1 MGLLTCGTA
10 LTWSETKKH
19 ARYIQT
25 EGIKQFV
32 YLHRTLNSRT
42 KHTLKWGDEIE
53 YTLVRLNPVTRD
65 VQLFLGAS
73 ELLQKLRA
81 VDVKGNQFIWQP
93 EYADYM
99 VEGLPGIPFGQLLH
113 AFSTVEP
120 NMCKRRKQLE
130 SCLPKDCFALTLTTF
145 PRLGC
150 PDFCYPPAFPTPRD
164 GVSKSLFFP
173 DRAINQGH
181 PRFNQVYQLP
191 DDFLTLDRLGPGLML
206 HVYRDTLTPNPFV
219 ENLDAFHD
227 GSDPDA
233 ASAALPDH
241 VYLDAMG
248 FGMGCSCLQ
257 ITFQSCCIDEARILY
272 DQLATICP
280 ILMALSAASPA
291 IRGYLLDTDC
301 RWSIISASVDDRTEE
316 ERGLKPLVNDRF
328 VIPKSRYDSIS
339 SICLLWAKPT
349 TISSLFDEG
358 VDEPLAKHVAH
369 LFIRDPV
376 SVFSERLIVPEDE
389 EFVDH
394 FENIQSTN
402 WQSMRF
408 KPPPLNTSI
417 GWRVEFRPLELQLTD
432 FENAAFVTFV
442 LLISRTILRLKLNL
456 LIPISKVDENMR
468 TAVKRDAVLQEQFY
482 FRRGHLL
489 STGGSPTELTLACSK
504 FRRTRSYSI
513 IQNHAEHQ
521 SISDDSTQAIN
532 FCKLPDAHCPVSDN
546 SEVNPDD
553 TYTLMSI
560 NEIMNGSPTFPGL
573 IPLVRHYVHMI
584 GGDPVVVCLVHRYL
598 DFLERRASGD
608 LMTTAAWMRSRIR
621 AHPDYRFDSRVSR
634 SINTDLMQE
643 CCAITRGE
651 LRPPELLPSLNE
663 CTMSTG
669 KPCYLRFSCRQC
681 CVDHSPVKS
690 TDSSAN
696 TTTAIVPETNDGSCI
711 RTSIEW
717 VSSPFSIWPKSISL
731 SHLAL

>member
-1 MGLLTCGTA
+1 MGLLTSGTA

-32 YLHRTLNSRT
+32 YLHRTLNSRM

-73 ELLQKLRA
+73 ELLQKLPP
-81 VDVKGNQFIWQP
+81 VDAKGNQFIWQP

-99 VEGLPGIPFGQLLH
+99 VEGLPGIPFGQLPH

-150 PDFCYPPAFPTPRD
+150 PDFCYPPAPPTPRD

-181 PRFNQVYQLP
+181 PRFKT
-191 DDFLTLDRLGPGLML
+191 LTRNIRERRGAKVAINVPI
-206 HVYRDTLTPNPFV
+206 YRDTLTPNPFV

-233 ASAALPDH
+233 TSAALPDH

-257 ITFQSCCIDEARILY
+257 ITFQSCCIEEARILY

-316 ERGLKPLVNDRF
+316 ERGLKPLVNNRF

-339 SICLLWAKPT
+339 SYLSPMGEAYNDIELVYDPEFYQTLV
-349 TISSLFDEG
+349 DEG

-408 KPPPLNTSI
+408 KPPPLNSSI

-482 FRRGHLL
+482 FRRGYLL
-489 STGGSPTELTLACSK
+489 STDGSPTELTSACSK

-513 IQNHAEHQ
+513 IQNHTEQ
-521 SISDDSTQAIN
+521 QNISDDSTQAVN
-532 FCKLPDAHCPVSDN
+532 FCKLPDAHRPVSDN
-546 SEVNPDD
+546 SEVNPED
-553 TYTLMSI
+553 TYTLMPIS
-560 NEIMNGSPTFPGL
+560 EIMNGSPTFPGL
-573 IPLVRHYVHMI
+573 IPLVRHYVHVI
-584 GGDPVVVCLVHRYL
+584 GGDPAVVCLVHRYL

-634 SINTDLMQE
+634 TINTDLMQE

-663 CTMSTG
+663 CIVSTD

-696 TTTAIVPETNDGSCI
+696 TITAIVPGTNDGRYC
-711 RTSIEW
+711 
-717 VSSPFSIWPKSISL
+717 
-731 SHLAL
+731 